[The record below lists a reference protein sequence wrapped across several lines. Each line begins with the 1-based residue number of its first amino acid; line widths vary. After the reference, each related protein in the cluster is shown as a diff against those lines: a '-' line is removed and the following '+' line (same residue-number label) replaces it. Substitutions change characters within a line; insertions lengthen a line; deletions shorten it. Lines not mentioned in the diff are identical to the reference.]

1 MNLDPRAL
9 FRRIQNAVEGI
20 RSSYWFFPVQMAVF
34 SGVIALASVE
44 LDRRTS
50 AAWIEQTA
58 WATQFGAEGARSVL
72 STIAGSMMTVTGVV
86 FSINVVALTLAS
98 SQFGPR
104 LLRSFLRDR
113 KSQLALGT
121 FLSTFFYSLLVLRS
135 VAASERVPVVATS
148 GAVLL
153 AAISLFVLIFYIHHA
168 ATSIQASNVVAA
180 VANEIRERI
189 PKTFAEGEDDRADAS
204 LRALGSEGSGRPIC
218 ADREGYVRIVGL
230 EELVGI
236 AEEND
241 LLIRLDVAPGTFVPI
256 GSTLARAT
264 STSGGAPAPAPA
276 QTDELD
282 GALEERIREC
292 LLLGDSRTPVQDLG
306 FLTSQLSEMAVR
318 ALSPGI
324 NDPTTAIGC
333 IHRLGGVLA
342 QLEGRKI
349 SSHHHFDAEGVLRV
363 VSAEDGFEEILAG
376 AFDPIRRYGAHDASV
391 VEALLGAVAAG
402 AENRRD
408 ERRRRA
414 LEAHAH
420 AFRAAFESARS
431 MHSARDAAIV
441 EAAFERTERALAGAG
456 TRSACGPD
464 LRSV

>member
-1 MNLDPRAL
+1 MTLDPRAL
-9 FRRIQNAVEGI
+9 FRRIRNGIEGI
-20 RSSYWFFPVQMAVF
+20 RSSYWFFPVLMATAA
-34 SGVIALASVE
+34 GVVALAAVE
-44 LDRRTS
+44 FDQRTS
-50 AAWIEQTA
+50 AAWIEQTE
-58 WATQFGAEGARSVL
+58 WAAQFGADGARSVL

-135 VAASERVPVVATS
+135 VAASEKVPVVATS

-153 AAISLFVLIFYIHHA
+153 AAVSLFVLIFYIHHA

-180 VANEIRERI
+180 VAEEIRERI
-189 PKTFAEGEDDRADAS
+189 PKTFPAGEDDCAGGS
-204 LRALGSEGSGRPIC
+204 LPAIDSERGRLPEPANRRVC
-218 ADREGYVRIVGL
+218 SEQEGYVRIVGID
-230 EELVGI
+230 ELVGI
-236 AEEND
+236 AKEHD
-241 LLIRLDVAPGTFVPI
+241 LLIRLDVAPGSFVPI
-256 GSTLARAT
+256 GSTIARA
-264 STSGGAPAPAPA
+264 SGTATAEAPTA
-276 QTDELD
+276 DD
-282 GALEERIREC
+282 LEDLVADRIRDC
-292 LLLGDSRTPVQDLG
+292 LLLGESRTPVQDLG

-342 QLEGRKI
+342 QLAGRKI
-349 SSHHHFDAEGVLRV
+349 SSNHHFDPEGILRV
-363 VSAEDGFEEILAG
+363 VSSEDGFEEILSG

-391 VEALLGAVAAG
+391 VEALLDALVAG

-408 ERRRRA
+408 ARRLRT
-414 LEAHAH
+414 LESHAY
-420 AFRAAFESARS
+420 AFRAAFESARET
-431 MHSARDAAIV
+431 HSPRDAAIV
-441 EAAFERTERALAGAG
+441 EAAFERAVHALDATG
-456 TRSACGPD
+456 RLDACGS
-464 LRSV
+464 LA

>member
-1 MNLDPRAL
+1 MKLDPRAL

-20 RSSYWFFPVQMAVF
+20 RSSYWFFPVQMAVV
-34 SGVIALASVE
+34 SGGIALASVE

-204 LRALGSEGSGRPIC
+204 LRAVDGEGAGRPVC

-241 LLIRLDVAPGTFVPI
+241 LLIRLDVAPGSFVPI
-256 GSTLARAT
+256 GSPLAHAASAADGT
-264 STSGGAPAPAPA
+264 AAPAE
-276 QTDELD
+276 TGELD
-282 GALEERIREC
+282 GALAGRIREC
-292 LLLGDSRTPVQDLG
+292 ILVGDSRTPVQDLG

-342 QLEGRKI
+342 QLAGRKI
-349 SSHHHFDAEGVLRV
+349 ASHRHFDAEGVLRV

-402 AENRRD
+402 AENGRD
-408 ERRRRA
+408 PRRRRA
-414 LEAHAH
+414 LEAHART
-420 AFRAAFESARS
+420 FRAAFESARA

-441 EAAFERTERALAGAG
+441 EAACARTARALDGAGA
-456 TRSACGPD
+456 RSACGPD